1 MRNMTKPRKELRT
14 ETVIHASAI
23 RIWEILMDFNSYPN
37 WNPFIVSINGN
48 QVAGST
54 LTAIL
59 QLPGGMGMTMRP
71 KVLMVKDNQ
80 EFRWKGHLLIPGLFD
95 GEHIFELRENN
106 DDTTTFIQ
114 RELFSGILI
123 PLFRNLID
131 VKTRIGFEAMNT
143 QLKDKAE
150 KIA

>member
-1 MRNMTKPRKELRT
+1 MTKPRKELRT
-14 ETVIHASAI
+14 ETVIHASAS
-23 RIWEILMDFNSYPN
+23 RIWEILMDFDRYPN
-37 WNPFIVSINGN
+37 WNPFIISISGN
-48 QVAGST
+48 QVAGSS
-54 LTAIL
+54 LTVKL
-59 QLPGGMGMTMRP
+59 QLPDGMGMTMRP
-71 KVLMVKDNQ
+71 KVLVVNDYQ
-80 EFRWKGHLLIPGLFD
+80 EFRWKGQLLVPGLFD

-106 DDTTTFIQ
+106 DETTTFIQ

>member
-1 MRNMTKPRKELRT
+1 MSKLHKELRT
-14 ETVIHASAI
+14 ETVIHANSS
-23 RIWEILMDFNSYPN
+23 RIWEILMDFNSYAN
-37 WNPFIVSINGN
+37 WNPFMISMNGN
-48 QVAGST
+48 QAAGST
-54 LTAIL
+54 LNVKL
-59 QLPGGMGMTMRP
+59 QLPDGMGMTMRP
-71 KVLMVKDNQ
+71 KVIVVKDNQ

-106 DDTTTFIQ
+106 DNTTTFIQ

-131 VKTRIGFEAMNT
+131 VKTRIGFEAMNK

-150 KIA
+150 KIS

>member
-1 MRNMTKPRKELRT
+1 MTKPRKELRT
-14 ETVIHASAI
+14 ETVINASAT
-23 RIWEILMDFNSYPN
+23 RIWEILMDFESYPT
-37 WNPFIVSINGN
+37 WNPFIISINGN

-54 LTAIL
+54 LTVKL
-59 QLPGGMGMTMRP
+59 QLPDGMGMTMRP
-71 KVLMVKDNQ
+71 KVLVVKDYQ
-80 EFRWKGHLLIPGLFD
+80 EFRWKGQLLVPGLFD
-95 GEHIFELRENN
+95 GEHIFELRDNN
-106 DDTTTFIQ
+106 DNTTTFIQ

-143 QLKDKAE
+143 QLRDKAE